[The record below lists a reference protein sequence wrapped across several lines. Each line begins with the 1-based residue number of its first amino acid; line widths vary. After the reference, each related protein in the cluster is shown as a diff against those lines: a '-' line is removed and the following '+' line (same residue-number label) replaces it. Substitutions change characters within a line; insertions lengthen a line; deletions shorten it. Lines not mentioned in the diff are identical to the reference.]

1 MTHGEKGHNIHIKIN
16 LCFDLFCSH
25 RHDDFG
31 PKRQQSN
38 ADHQFIFSLA
48 VAICCKTNLT
58 GSSGENGKFILLQ
71 NKMKD
76 HLPLSKFW
84 DFFFTWFGITL
95 KALKYIILFSC
106 DCLLFGYLA
115 HLCSIYIQQKLK
127 LRENYIILPWRLFGK
142 GGRNMEE
149 KNKLNQTKD
158 EPNSCCHV
166 IGGMK
171 KVKLIQQKS
180 SISWWNN
187 FCVVC
192 SRKPPSSHEQKFG
205 FEFQ

>member
-1 MTHGEKGHNIHIKIN
+1 MLRFVLFPSTWWFRPKTATIKCWSSIYF
-16 LCFDLFCSH
+16 LSCCCH
-25 RHDDFG
+25 
-31 PKRQQSN
+31 
-38 ADHQFIFSLA
+38 
-48 VAICCKTNLT
+48 CCKTNLT

-84 DFFFTWFGITL
+84 DFFFTWFSITL

-171 KVKLIQQKS
+171 KVKLIQHFIWFSKKF
-180 SISWWNN
+180 N
-187 FCVVC
+187 FMM
-192 SRKPPSSHEQKFG
+192 E
-205 FEFQ
+205 